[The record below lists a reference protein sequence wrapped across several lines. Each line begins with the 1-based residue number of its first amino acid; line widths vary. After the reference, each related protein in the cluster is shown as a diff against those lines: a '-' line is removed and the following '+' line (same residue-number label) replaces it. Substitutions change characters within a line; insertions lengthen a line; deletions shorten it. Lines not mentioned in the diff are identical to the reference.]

1 MIEVTLLG
9 TGSPI
14 PDARRAGPSTLVRA
28 GGQTFLVDCGRGVQ
42 QRLTAA
48 GTGANGL
55 TALLLTHLH
64 SDHIA
69 DLGDLIITRWV
80 ATFTPDPAPLLI
92 IGPPG
97 TAEVV
102 DATLKA
108 FGFDIGYRIAHHADL
123 NSPPPVDVQEYTD
136 GPVWDRDGVQIR
148 VAPTDHRPV
157 APTIGFRIEHGGASV
172 VLAGDTVP
180 CETLDDLASGAGA
193 LVHTVIR
200 KDLIDAMPMQRIRDI
215 CDYHSSVEEAAAT
228 ATRAGVGILILT
240 HYVPAIAPGQE
251 DEWRALAATA
261 FDRQIELGDDLH
273 RVEVHPGVCARPA
286 QS

>member
-14 PDARRAGPSTLVRA
+14 PDANRAGPSTLVRA

-48 GTGANGL
+48 GAGASGL

-69 DLGDLIITRWV
+69 DLGDVIITRWV
-80 ATFTPDPAPLLI
+80 TTFTPDPPPFQI

-123 NSPPPVDVQEYTD
+123 TSPPPLEVREYTE
-136 GPVWDRDGVQIR
+136 GVVWDRDGVQIR

-157 APTIGFRIEHGGASV
+157 APTIGFRVEHNDASV

-180 CETLDDLASGAGA
+180 CASLDALAKGAGA

-200 KDLIDAMPMQRIRDI
+200 KDLVEAMPMQRIKDI

-228 ATRAGVGILILT
+228 AARAGVGILILT
-240 HYVPAIAPGQE
+240 HYVPGIAPGQE
-251 DEWRALAATA
+251 DDWRALAASA

-273 RVEVHPGVCARPA
+273 RVEVHPGVCAKPA
-286 QS
+286 S

>member
-14 PDARRAGPSTLVRA
+14 PDPDRAGPSTLIRA

-42 QRLTAA
+42 LRLAAA
-48 GTGANGL
+48 GSGANAL

-69 DLGDLIITRWV
+69 DLGDLIITRWIS
-80 ATFTPDPAPLLI
+80 TFTPDPAPFQI

-102 DATLKA
+102 DATLAA
-108 FGFDIGYRIAHHADL
+108 FGRDIGYRIAHHADITA
-123 NSPPPVDVQEYTD
+123 PPAIEVHEYTE
-136 GPVWDRDGVQIR
+136 GVVWDADGVRILA
-148 VAPTDHRPV
+148 APTDHRPV
-157 APTIGFRIEHGGASV
+157 APTIGFRVEHDGASV

-180 CETLDDLASGAGA
+180 CDSLDELASGAGA
-193 LVHTVIR
+193 LVHTAIR
-200 KDLIDAMPMQRIRDI
+200 HDLVDAMPLQRFRDI
-215 CDYHSSVEEAAAT
+215 CDYHSSVEQAADT
-228 ATRAGVGILILT
+228 AARAGVGILILT
-240 HYVPAIAPGQE
+240 HYVPSPARGQYE
-251 DEWRALAATA
+251 DWRALAATV

-273 RVEVHPGVCARPA
+273 RVQVHPGVCSAR
-286 QS
+286 